1 MMGFVLQLFGGFRLS
16 PKEGDSIGLTDRAHA
31 LLAYLAV
38 APAPV
43 PRKRL
48 AELLSEVGIEQDQRA
63 AFRQTLYLARKA
75 ASVIVSNRKGELVL
89 NKELVE
95 ADVKVFQSALTN
107 DD

>member
-43 PRKRL
+43 PRKRF
-48 AELLSEVGIEQDQRA
+48 AELLSEVGIEQDQRT

-75 ASVIVSNRKGELVL
+75 SSEGIIVSNKRGELVL

-95 ADVKVFQSALTN
+95 AD
-107 DD
+107 